1 MVTLN
6 QVRAF
11 FEGFLQGDAEVL
23 RRIETGPAD
32 AFVEDGQFVFSLA
45 ALLEILD
52 SKGDMELKAFKQLL
66 YTSELNRELGAAGA
80 EVGIHTSTG
89 KTDSNRYCLKA
100 T

>member
-11 FEGFLQGDAEVL
+11 FEGFLQGDVEVL
-23 RRIETGPAD
+23 RRIEAGPAE
-32 AFVEDGQFVFSLA
+32 AYIENGQLVFSLA

-52 SKGDMELKAFKQLL
+52 SKGDIELKAFKQLL
-66 YTSELNRELGAAGA
+66 YTSELNRELGESGA
-80 EVGIHTSTG
+80 EIAIHLNTG